1 MKVRLSRAEFRR
13 RVEELGQKLA
23 QLERRV
29 SNPEDTQEIDEARR
43 RYDEIWRRLDSLPED
58 EDGPGALESDYEGL
72 VDSVGRWMARQ
83 DAGRQ

>member
-29 SNPEDTQEIDEARR
+29 SNPEDTQEIVEARR
-43 RYDEIWRRLDSLPED
+43 RYDEMWRRLDDLPED
-58 EDGPGALESDYEGL
+58 EDRPGALESDYEGL

-83 DAGRQ
+83 DAGGR

>member
-29 SNPEDTQEIDEARR
+29 SNPEDTQEIVEARR
-43 RYDEIWRRLDSLPED
+43 RYDEMWRRLDSLPED

-83 DAGRQ
+83 DAGRR

>member
-1 MKVRLSRAEFRR
+1 MKARLSRAEFRR

-29 SNPEDTQEIDEARR
+29 SNPEATQEIGAARR
-43 RYDEIWRRLDSLPED
+43 RYDEMWRRLDSLPED
-58 EDGPGALESDYEGL
+58 EDGPGALESDYEAL
-72 VDSVGRWMARQ
+72 VDSVGRWIARQ